1 MFVEGL
7 SKVTRQSKL
16 VELFSGFLGFKEVRH
31 IAEKQVAF
39 IEFENDNYAAMSLQ
53 EMNGH
58 SFKEGNGETT
68 VLRISFAK
76 R

>member
-1 MFVEGL
+1 M
-7 SKVTRQSKL
+7 
-16 VELFSGFLGFKEVRH
+16 
-31 IAEKQVAF
+31 AF